1 MARMSPAPSEVW
13 KATSRRFFVAV
24 AALVDAGRLSSLSAF
39 CNEHGFS
46 APRYRALRLAYG
58 QEPKEGYVCR
68 YSGVEVDALVVLVSN
83 YPVSPS
89 WLLAGR
95 GRMLTLRG

>member
-1 MARMSPAPSEVW
+1 MSPAPSEARQ
-13 KATSRRFFVAV
+13 ATSRRFFAAV
-24 AALVDAGRLSSLSAF
+24 AALVDAGRLASLSAF

-58 QEPKEGYVCR
+58 PTPKEGYACP

-83 YPVSPS
+83 YPVSAS

-95 GRMLTLRG
+95 GRMLTLRP

>member
-1 MARMSPAPSEVW
+1 MSPAPSEVW

>member
-1 MARMSPAPSEVW
+1 MSPAPSEAR
-13 KATSRRFFVAV
+13 KATSRRFFAAI
-24 AALVDAGRLSSLSAF
+24 AALVELGRLPSLSAF
-39 CNEHGFS
+39 CVEHGFS

-83 YPVSPS
+83 YPVSAS

-95 GRMLTLRG
+95 GHMLTLRP

>member
-1 MARMSPAPSEVW
+1 MSPAPSEAR
-13 KATSRRFFVAV
+13 KATSRRFFAAI
-24 AALVDAGRLSSLSAF
+24 AALVELGRLPSLSAF
-39 CNEHGFS
+39 CVEHGFS

-58 QEPKEGYVCR
+58 QEPKEDYVCR

-83 YPVSPS
+83 YPVSAS

>member
-1 MARMSPAPSEVW
+1 MARMSPAPSEARQ
-13 KATSRRFFVAV
+13 ATSRRFFAAI
-24 AALVDAGRLSSLSAF
+24 AALVELGRLPSLSAF
-39 CNEHGFS
+39 CVEHGFS

-68 YSGVEVDALVVLVSN
+68 YSGVEVEALVVLVSN
-83 YPVSPS
+83 YPVSAS

>member
-1 MARMSPAPSEVW
+1 MARMSPAPSEAR
-13 KATSRRFFVAV
+13 KATSRRFFAAI
-24 AALVDAGRLSSLSAF
+24 AALVELGRLPSLSAF
-39 CNEHGFS
+39 CVEHGFS

-83 YPVSPS
+83 YPISAS

-95 GRMLTLRG
+95 GGMLTLRG

>member
-1 MARMSPAPSEVW
+1 MSPAPSEARQ
-13 KATSRRFFVAV
+13 ATSRRFFAAV
-24 AALVDAGRLSSLSAF
+24 AALVDAGRLASLSAF

-83 YPVSPS
+83 YPVSAS